1 MTNLRDAFRQLRS
14 APAFALT
21 VILTVG
27 AGIGANLAIF
37 QLLHAVLFAKLPVAA
52 PEQLYSVHAVKS
64 PFDEQWFFSFPAYKK
79 LQREPSGSS
88 SLIARSGISEGL
100 LKATAHASER
110 VRFQLVSSNFF
121 DVLGLVPER
130 GRFFRDGDDTTGD
143 AEIPVVLR
151 AAYWQRAFG
160 SDANILGSKL
170 VVNGVPV
177 VVVGIAPEKF
187 SGVVIGSAVDVWL
200 PLSAQSTLQFRT
212 WFDSTGPGTGADIGG
227 SYLSQSNVYWLWL
240 IARIPDAATQPQTA
254 ARWTQALQPD
264 FAELAAISKDN
275 RERAQVLQSN
285 VQLVSAAGGEGTLRN
300 EYSPALLVLM
310 AMAAVVL
317 LIGCVNIANLQ
328 LARLL
333 SRQRELS
340 VRASLGANRWQLL
353 RQLVAEGL
361 LLAAGGAILAV
372 AIGQTASALLL
383 RWASS
388 TGSSID
394 LNLESGWAFF
404 GLGALLLLLALL
416 ACSVLPAWRM
426 TRVDLSESMTSR
438 AASGSLGG
446 PKSRTWSSLLLAGQ
460 VSFSLLS
467 VGTAAMFA
475 QTLLSLSHVNAGLDR
490 DRLITIRLDFGDST
504 VHEDDLPGLYARV
517 LDRIRQ
523 IHGVNDV
530 AVQMCAIPGC
540 IWNTAIHVAGRPDI
554 PEKQM
559 HGEENH
565 VGGGYFHT
573 MGIPLIAGRE
583 FDARDL
589 PDSQRVAIL
598 SRAFSRQLFGDES
611 PIGHRIGYRAAPD
624 DSAYLVIGEV
634 EDARVDNLRSAAPP
648 VAYFSLEQRP
658 AFADTIMVR
667 AAGDPASLFASIRS
681 ELAAAEPDLP
691 IQSIAPL
698 NFAYSEGLSREILL
712 ARLTGAFGFLA
723 LGLAI
728 LGFYGLLSF
737 MVTRRTAEIGVRVA
751 VGATPAALYRLV
763 LERTLVILIAGIV
776 PGLALIEAMK
786 YVARNLLF
794 GASATSFAPVL
805 IAVIVLA
812 ATGVGAS
819 LRPAMRAAKI
829 DPIQALRAD

>member
-1 MTNLRDAFRQLRS
+1 MTNLRYAFRQLRS

-21 VILTVG
+21 VILTLG

-37 QLLHAVLFAKLPVAA
+37 QLLHAVLLAKLPVAS

-64 PFDEQWFFSFPAYKK
+64 PFDAQWFFSYPAYKK
-79 LQREPSGSS
+79 LQSETSGSAP
-88 SLIARSGISEGL
+88 LIARSGISEGL
-100 LKATAHASER
+100 LKASAHASER
-110 VRFQLVSSNFF
+110 VRFQLVSANFF
-121 DVLGLVPER
+121 DVLGVAPER
-130 GRFFRDGDDTTGD
+130 GRFFRDSDDTANDG
-143 AEIPVVLR
+143 EIPIVLR

-160 SDANILGSKL
+160 ADPHMVGRKL
-170 VVNGVPV
+170 IVNNVPV

-187 SGVVIGSAVDVWL
+187 SGVVTGSAVDVWL
-200 PLSAQSTLQFRT
+200 PLSAQATTEFRT

-240 IARIPDAATQPQTA
+240 IARIPDAATQSRTA

-275 RERAQVLQSN
+275 RERMQVLQSN
-285 VQLVSAAGGEGTLRN
+285 VRLISAAGGEGNLRN

-317 LIGCVNIANLQ
+317 LVGCVNIANLQ

-340 VRASLGANRWQLL
+340 VRASLGASRSQLL
-353 RQLVAEGL
+353 RQLVAEGF
-361 LLAAGGAILAV
+361 LLAAAGAILAV
-372 AIGQTASALLL
+372 AIGQTASAFLL

-388 TGSSID
+388 SGSSID
-394 LNLESGWAFF
+394 LNLEFGWAFF

-416 ACSVLPAWRM
+416 ASSVLPAWRM

-446 PKSRTWSSLLLAGQ
+446 PKTRKWSSLLLAGQ
-460 VSFSLLS
+460 VSFSLLA

-490 DRLITIRLDFGDST
+490 DRLITIRLDFGDSN
-504 VHEDDLPGLYARV
+504 VHEDDVPRLYARV

-523 IHGVNDV
+523 IHGVNDA
-530 AVQMCAIPGC
+530 AVQMCEIPAC

-565 VGGGYFHT
+565 VSAGYFHT
-573 MGIPLIAGRE
+573 MGIPLITGRE
-583 FDARDL
+583 FDQRDL
-589 PDSQRVAIL
+589 PGSQGVAIL
-598 SRAFSRQLFGDES
+598 SRAFSRQLFGDQD
-611 PIGHRIGYRAAPD
+611 PIGHRIGYRVAPH
-624 DSAYLVIGEV
+624 DSEYVVVGEV

-667 AAGDPASLFASIRS
+667 DAGDPASLLASIRG

-691 IQSIAPL
+691 VESIAPL
-698 NFAYSEGLSREILL
+698 NAAYGEGLSREILL
-712 ARLTGAFGFLA
+712 ARLTGTFGFLA
-723 LGLAI
+723 LGLAV

-751 VGATPAALYRLV
+751 VGATPLDLYRLV
-763 LERTLVILIAGIV
+763 LGRTLAILIAGIV
-776 PGLALIEAMK
+776 PGLALMEAMK
-786 YVARNLLF
+786 FMARNLLF
-794 GASATSFAPVL
+794 GAGATSFIPVL
-805 IAVIVLA
+805 IAVIVLGA
-812 ATGVGAS
+812 AGVGAS
-819 LRPAMRAAKI
+819 LRPAMRATRI
-829 DPIQALRAD
+829 DPIRALRAD